1 MRGGIVWTVF
11 PFLGVLCVGL
21 ARQVEPVAA
30 RVAFGDSNT
39 TIITALLR
47 TACWTWERLGSG
59 KTSWTSEPPAIE
71 VVRR

>member
-39 TIITALLR
+39 TIITALLCPPYLDVR
-47 TACWTWERLGSG
+47 GQN
-59 KTSWTSEPPAIE
+59 KTIFGYNF
-71 VVRR
+71 